1 MSDIEKNVEG
11 GVLVDDD
18 SFGNETGSLKANR
31 AIVTAPTFEQ
41 DIFAAQ
47 AGRDDGDYVE
57 FRTMGWVQAGFVAL
71 AEGIA
76 LGTLSFPSIFM
87 RLGIFGGVFATVALG
102 ALAWL
107 AASWMVDFKKRFP
120 GTMNYADAAF
130 VIYGRWGYR
139 ICAAGMI
146 AKSIG
151 LAASHVLAGKIALNN
166 MSENATCQLV
176 FSIVTMI
183 ISVALSLQRHF
194 GKLTIISVISVTC
207 IIAASFITVVATGV
221 QPESHLMKAGK
232 PIVWYAFNRD
242 ATLSDVIGALTNIC
256 FTYGGGMACFT
267 FASEMKKPEDFK
279 KSYALVQIG
288 SIIVYVLVGSLI
300 YVFGGQYTTSPA
312 LTMTSHPVSTTAYAL
327 AYVTIIVSGV
337 VAVNVGAKLLYV
349 MLLRD
354 SPLLTSGS
362 WKAQLWWVGIVLGM
376 WIVGWV
382 LAELIP
388 FFNSLLTIVSSLFST
403 WFAFGLASFLWF
415 HLRRS
420 AGKKLYGGW
429 VVNSLLVC
437 AVFMIVFSTAIT
449 PLGIYS
455 AIDTIIAGYRKGSYS
470 HPFQC

>member
-1 MSDIEKNVEG
+1 MADLEKHAD

-18 SFGNETGSLKANR
+18 NFGTDTGSLKANR

-47 AGRDDGDYVE
+47 ADRDDGDYVE
-57 FRTMGWVQAGFVAL
+57 FRTMGWVQAGLVAL

-87 RLGIFGGVFATVALG
+87 RLGIFGGVVATVGLG

-107 AASWMVDFKKRFP
+107 AAAWMVDFKKRFP
-120 GTMNYADAAF
+120 ATMNYADAAF

-139 ICAAGMI
+139 ICAFGMV

-176 FSIVTMI
+176 FSIVTMV
-183 ISVALSLQRHF
+183 ISVMLSLQRHF
-194 GKLTIISVISVTC
+194 GKLTIISIISVTC
-207 IIAASFITVVATGV
+207 IIAASFITVIAVAV
-221 QPESHLMKAGK
+221 QPREHLMKAGK

-267 FASEMKKPEDFK
+267 FASEMKNPNDFK
-279 KSYALVQIG
+279 KSYALVQVG
-288 SIIVYVLVGSLI
+288 SVVVYVLIGSLV
-300 YVFGGQYTTSPA
+300 YVYGGQYTTSPA
-312 LTMTSHPVSTTAYAL
+312 LTMTSHPVATTAYAL

-349 MLLRD
+349 MWLRD

-362 WKAQLWWVGIVLGM
+362 WKAQFWWVGIVIGM

-415 HLRRS
+415 HLRKTS
-420 AGKKLYGGW
+420 GKKLYGGW
-429 VVNSLLVC
+429 LVNSLLVA
-437 AVFMIVFSTAIT
+437 AVFMIIFSTAIT

>member
-18 SFGNETGSLKANR
+18 NFGTETGSLKNR
-31 AIVTAPTFEQ
+31 AVVTAPTFEQ

-47 AGRDDGDYVE
+47 ADRDDGDYVE

-87 RLGIFGGVFATVALG
+87 RLGIFGGVVATVGLG

-120 GTMNYADAAF
+120 GELHSVGFKDEPAADGFCFLFEATMNYADAAF

-139 ICAAGMI
+139 ICAAGMV
-146 AKSIG
+146 AKPG
-151 LAASHVLAGKIALNN
+151 
-166 MSENATCQLV
+166 
-176 FSIVTMI
+176 VTKRP
-183 ISVALSLQRHF
+183 LSTAFAPTELR
-194 GKLTIISVISVTC
+194 TIISVISVTC
-207 IIAASFITVVATGV
+207 IITASFITVVATGV

-232 PIVWYAFNRD
+232 PIVWYAFNRH

-267 FASEMKKPEDFK
+267 FASEMKNPDDFK

-288 SIIVYVLVGSLI
+288 SVIVYVLVGCLI
-300 YVFGGQYTTSPA
+300 YVFGGQF
-312 LTMTSHPVSTTAYAL
+312 
-327 AYVTIIVSGV
+327 
-337 VAVNVGAKLLYV
+337 
-349 MLLRD
+349 
-354 SPLLTSGS
+354 
-362 WKAQLWWVGIVLGM
+362 WWVGIVIGM

-388 FFNSLLTIVSSLFST
+388 FFNSLLTI
-403 WFAFGLASFLWF
+403 
-415 HLRRS
+415 
-420 AGKKLYGGW
+420 GKL
-429 VVNSLLVC
+429 
-437 AVFMIVFSTAIT
+437 I
-449 PLGIYS
+449 
-455 AIDTIIAGYRKGSYS
+455 
-470 HPFQC
+470 Q

>member
-1 MSDIEKNVEG
+1 MADIEKRG
-11 GVLVDDD
+11 DAVLVDDD
-18 SFGNETGSLKANR
+18 NFGTETGSLKANR
-31 AIVTAPTFEQ
+31 AIVTAPEFEQ

-47 AGRDDGDYVE
+47 ANRDDGDYVE
-57 FRTMGWVQAGFVAL
+57 FRTMGWVQAGLVAL

-87 RLGIFGGVFATVALG
+87 RLGIFGGVIATVGLG

-107 AASWMVDFKKRFP
+107 AASWMVDFKRRFP
-120 GTMNYADAAF
+120 ATMNYADAAF
-130 VIYGRWGYR
+130 VIYGKWGYR
-139 ICAAGMI
+139 ICAFGMV

-176 FSIVTMI
+176 FSIVTMV
-183 ISVALSLQRHF
+183 ISVLLSLQRHF
-194 GKLTIISVISVTC
+194 GKLTIISIISVTC
-207 IIAASFITVVATGV
+207 IVTASFITVIATGV
-221 QPESHLMKAGK
+221 QPDAHLIKNGK
-232 PIVWYAFNRD
+232 PIVWYTFNRD

-267 FASEMKKPEDFK
+267 FASEMKNPNDFK

-288 SIIVYVLVGSLI
+288 SVIVYVLVGCLI

-349 MLLRD
+349 MWLRD

-362 WKAQLWWVGIVLGM
+362 WKAQLWWIGIVIGM
-376 WIVGWV
+376 WIIGWV

-415 HLRRS
+415 HLRKIS
-420 AGKKLYGGW
+420 GKGLTGGW
-429 VVNSLLVC
+429 LINSLLIA
-437 AVFMIVFSTAIT
+437 AVFMIIFSTAIT